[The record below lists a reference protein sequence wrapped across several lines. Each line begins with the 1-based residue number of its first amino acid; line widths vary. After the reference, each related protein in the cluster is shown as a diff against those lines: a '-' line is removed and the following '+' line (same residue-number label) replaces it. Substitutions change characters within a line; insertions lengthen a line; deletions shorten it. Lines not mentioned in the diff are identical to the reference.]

1 MDQFAKKRFS
11 LLSAILVPE
20 LKVITVILMANG
32 FYLNMTAKLKIT
44 HNFSDD
50 LVAEGA
56 NDLKLV
62 VTDNVEIQPLKHFFR
77 SQKINI
83 IHIVWAV

>member
-1 MDQFAKKRFS
+1 
-11 LLSAILVPE
+11 
-20 LKVITVILMANG
+20 MANG
-32 FYLNMTAKLKIT
+32 FYLTQNQKIT

-62 VTDNVEIQPLKHFFR
+62 VTDNVEIQLPLKLIF
-77 SQKINI
+77 QKQK
-83 IHIVWAV
+83 

>member
-1 MDQFAKKRFS
+1 MDQSKTLQLYISDSGSGIKS
-11 LLSAILVPE
+11 Y
-20 LKVITVILMANG
+20 NG
-32 FYLNMTAKLKIT
+32 YLNGKWILFEHDSKTKKIT

-62 VTDNVEIQPLKHFFR
+62 VNNYL
-77 SQKINI
+77 
-83 IHIVWAV
+83 

>member
-1 MDQFAKKRFS
+1 
-11 LLSAILVPE
+11 
-20 LKVITVILMANG
+20 MANG

-62 VTDNVEIQPLKHFFR
+62 VTDNVGNSTTFETHFFR
-77 SQKINI
+77 SQK
-83 IHIVWAV
+83 